1 MQYDHILIRYGE
13 IGLKGNNMKFLLRR
27 LQRNI
32 KNKLADFT
40 NIHVK
45 QTSGRLIILLNFHEP
60 QPILEKTIKV
70 FGIYSLS
77 LAIKVDNELE
87 KIKEAA
93 LYALKSSE
101 NPETFKVTV
110 KRVDKSFPTG
120 SQEMN
125 QILGGHLLKHTEGI
139 TVEVQ

>member
-1 MQYDHILIRYGE
+1 
-13 IGLKGNNMKFLLRR
+13 MKKKR
-27 LQRNI
+27 
-32 KNKLADFT
+32 
-40 NIHVK
+40 
-45 QTSGRLIILLNFHEP
+45 
-60 QPILEKTIKV
+60 KV
-70 FGIYSLS
+70 YSIDSLS
-77 LAIKVDNELE
+77 LAIKVHNELE

-125 QILGGHLLKHTEGI
+125 QIIGGHLLKYTDGI
-139 TVEVQ
+139 KVNIHEQDVEVRVEFRNKATYIKAGSFIRLRVFHIGIGVS